1 MRRTLAV
8 FLALILLPG
17 VAAAC
22 LWDRDTLADE
32 ARGLPD
38 VVAAI
43 TGRFPRNP
51 PLYYRMRLDRLKSA
65 IDSGSVTLDAYDDAG
80 VACDRLGLGDEAV
93 EFMRKKQDY
102 LNASKFT
109 GDTLRDHTYRY
120 HANLGT
126 FLAHRWVRAGAD
138 RSKMADL
145 EQARD
150 EIAAAL
156 AINPDAH
163 FGRERYQLKAIEWI
177 LKPPEWVGKGWNP
190 LDPLPNLLG
199 YRPDHRMADP
209 EPDAH
214 KAVKGLTGL
223 IVLGNAW
230 ESVDV
235 YHALTVALGYDEDR
249 NTLAYLAYLRSLELV
264 DQGRRSMHPDA
275 PAGEALK
282 KSLFGPEFLSEAMPP
297 FQESFQELRAEAD
310 AWQASRTRFM
320 LARLQAGRH
329 PDTDPS
335 FWEGYVETSAPPL
348 LVKSPQTTFGEYMA
362 RKHRIGFAI
371 LVGIVLAVVL
381 TFVKVTLILKRSARA
396 TSMPGGA
403 GGPLP

>member
-8 FLALILLPG
+8 FGTLILLPG

-51 PLYYRMRLDRLKSA
+51 PLLYRMRLDRLKPA
-65 IDSGSVTLDAYDDAG
+65 IESGSATLDAYDDAG
-80 VACDRLGLGDEAV
+80 VACDRLGLGDDAV
-93 EFMRKKQDY
+93 GFMRKKKDL
-102 LNASKFT
+102 LNASKF
-109 GDTLRDHTYRY
+109 DEKTLREHTYRY

-126 FLAHRWVRAGAD
+126 FLAHRWARAGAD

-177 LKPPEWVGKGWNP
+177 LKPPEYVGKEWN
-190 LDPLPNLLG
+190 PLPNLLG
-199 YRPDHRMADP
+199 YAPDHRTSDP
-209 EPDAH
+209 EPDAR

-235 YHALTVALGYDEDR
+235 YHALDVALGYDEQR
-249 NTLAYLAYLRSLELV
+249 NTLAYLAYLRCLELV
-264 DQGRRSMHPDA
+264 DQGRRSMHPEA
-275 PAGEALK
+275 PQGEALK
-282 KSLFGPEFLSEAMPP
+282 KSIYKPDFIDLAIDP
-297 FQESFQELRAEAD
+297 FEEIYRKLRAEAD
-310 AWQASRTRFM
+310 SWQSKRMEFM
-320 LARLQAGRH
+320 VARLTMGRH
-329 PDTDPS
+329 PDTDPD
-335 FWEGYVETSAPPL
+335 FWKGYTETPPPVL
-348 LVKSPQTTFGEYMA
+348 PAKSPQSVYYDALIWRERVSKAVLLAIVGL
-362 RKHRIGFAI
+362 IGF
-371 LVGIVLAVVL
+371 GIYRM
-381 TFVKVTLILKRSARA
+381 IKRSSADTPA
-396 TSMPGGA
+396 ASGTE
-403 GGPLP
+403 PLL